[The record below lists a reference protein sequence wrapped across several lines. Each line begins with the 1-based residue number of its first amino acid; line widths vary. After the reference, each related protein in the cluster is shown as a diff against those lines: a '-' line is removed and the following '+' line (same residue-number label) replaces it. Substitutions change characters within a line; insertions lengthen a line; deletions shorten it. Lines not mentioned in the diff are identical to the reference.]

1 MFLFL
6 PASRKRPTTRV
17 VYCDYKANVPKKH
30 REDSNEGRALA
41 RVAPLDFDDKLGLAS
56 CGVGGTGFPH
66 SAAFQLA
73 FVYSLCAFMSDL
85 GFHWGCP

>member
-30 REDSNEGRALA
+30 KKDSNEGRALA

-56 CGVGGTGFPH
+56 CGVGEEFYLKYWVPTQRSFP
-66 SAAFQLA
+66 ACFCI
-73 FVYSLCAFMSDL
+73 FPVCIYE
-85 GFHWGCP
+85 